1 MPQINHPQKVYFSIF
16 LKSVKVFLL
25 RTENADLNPTQK
37 LQTSVNG
44 ILEKMIYGSLYVEH

>member
-37 LQTSVNG
+37 LKTSVNG